1 MPGHKQKHS
10 LCIRKTR
17 LFKHLQPFHCCNNS
31 DTGALRGER
40 MNSQW
45 KNAHLNWSSSL
56 YSLPLSPPQQDI
68 MECVQKCALWVW
80 SKCSP
85 KPSVHTLPSFNKQ
98 MSADSKWVCVCVH
111 LCSRGLEIQMSLL
124 WTIIKDLLHP
134 FKDWLYKVVRHILR
148 CVLNRYGHTLEI
160 QNNINK
166 NLISYHWYE
175 IVKNNQRHFLT
186 CLSWKSPDEVLLNE
200 FLILCNLT
208 LQKTPSTC
216 KVASLQ
222 RSFTLLT
229 QSVLLYPC
237 PQVPLVCI
245 APVCASC
252 I

>member
-1 MPGHKQKHS
+1 MLTAS
-10 LCIRKTR
+10 
-17 LFKHLQPFHCCNNS
+17 
-31 DTGALRGER
+31 E
-40 MNSQW
+40 
-45 KNAHLNWSSSL
+45 
-56 YSLPLSPPQQDI
+56 
-68 MECVQKCALWVW
+68 
-80 SKCSP
+80 
-85 KPSVHTLPSFNKQ
+85 
-98 MSADSKWVCVCVH
+98 CVCVH
-111 LCSRGLEIQMSLL
+111 LCSRGLEIQISLL
-124 WTIIKDLLHP
+124 WRIIKDLLHP
-134 FKDWLYKVVRHILR
+134 FKDWLYKGVSHILR
-148 CVLNRYGHTLEI
+148 CVLTRFGHTLEI

-166 NLISYHWYE
+166 NLVSYHWYE

-186 CLSWKSPDEVLLNE
+186 CLSWISPDEVLLNE

-229 QSVLLYPC
+229 RFVLLYPC